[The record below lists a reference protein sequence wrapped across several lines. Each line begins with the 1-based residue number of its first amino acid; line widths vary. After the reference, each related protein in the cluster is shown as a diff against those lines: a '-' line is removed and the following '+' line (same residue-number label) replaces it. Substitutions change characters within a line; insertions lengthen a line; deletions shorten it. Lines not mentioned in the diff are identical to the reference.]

1 MCARL
6 YERRSTADMGVGG
19 GERMKL
25 PRSCELMEREK
36 DQIEFAHALNECKYS
51 RDEFIV

>member
-6 YERRSTADMGVGG
+6 YERRSTADMGVGK
-19 GERMKL
+19 RMKL
-25 PRSCELMEREK
+25 PRSCELMEREEK